1 MDFKEFHIGAFGYKY
16 NLCVETI
23 ISVVVVVYLVLI
35 NCRSMALRKTSS
47 SQSFD
52 ASKFFSFATQE
63 RYTSQQQLKHIQE
76 RGLIQNLDRHVKK
89 KIKDYKWEILCDH
102 LEPAVVPVV

>member
-1 MDFKEFHIGAFGYKY
+1 M
-16 NLCVETI
+16 
-23 ISVVVVVYLVLI
+23 VVVVYFVWI
-35 NCRSMALRKTSS
+35 NCRKMAPQKASL

-63 RYTSQQQLKHIQE
+63 RYINQRQLKPIQE

-89 KIKDYKWEILCDH
+89 TIKDYKWEILCDH
-102 LEPAVVPVV
+102 PEPVVVLMVREFYANGLERDGFTMMV